1 MRGVDFWLSEA
12 HASPIGAYR
21 VLTLPLHCL
30 YEPGWRATG
39 PISRGV
45 LGRGRVTA
53 ALVFAR
59 LLLAAVLGV
68 AAIAKAADPA
78 GSRRALV
85 GFGVPVPLARLA
97 AFVLVAAE
105 LVIAVGLLFGSTAQE
120 GAIAALALLV
130 LFTGFVTRALVRG
143 EKVDCHCF
151 GQLSEEPAGIGTLVR
166 NGLMAALAAFIVV
179 APGAPG
185 PGVAAWLGR
194 RSDADRVGFWLGLA
208 LLALVAA
215 GVWFAREL
223 LRAQGRLMLR
233 VEELEGNRSPSLGL
247 PIGTPAPSFS
257 VREHRGG
264 ELTLDGLLAL
274 GRPLLLAF
282 SDVNCGLCDALVPLV
297 RRRQHDLRGR
307 ATVALLSKGAS
318 PESEAAWIEHGLEH
332 VGIADSH
339 DVNLSFG
346 AVGTPAAVLI
356 SREGRID
363 TELTAGM
370 ASVSALLTDPVGQR
384 EGEIAGP
391 SSEDRAEL
399 RVTQIAGGV

>member
-1 MRGVDFWLSEA
+1 MTDG
-12 HASPIGAYR
+12 
-21 VLTLPLHCL
+21 
-30 YEPGWRATG
+30 
-39 PISRGV
+39 
-45 LGRGRVTA
+45 
-53 ALVFAR
+53 LVFAR

-68 AAIAKAADPA
+68 AAIAKAVDHA

-97 AFVLVAAE
+97 AFVLPAAE
-105 LVIAVGLLFGSTAQE
+105 LVIAVGLLFGSTALQS
-120 GAIAALALLV
+120 AIAALVLLG
-130 LFTGFVTRALVRG
+130 LFTAAVTRALIRG

-151 GQLSEEPAGIGTLVR
+151 GQLSDGPAGIGTLVR
-166 NGLMAALAAFIVV
+166 NCLMAALAAFVVV

-194 RSDADRVGFWLGLA
+194 RTEADRVGFWLGLA
-208 LLALVAA
+208 LVALVAA

-233 VEELEGNRSPSLGL
+233 VEELESTRSPSLGL
-247 PIGTPAPSFS
+247 PIGSPAPSFS
-257 VREHRGG
+257 LREHRGG

-274 GRPLLLAF
+274 GQPLLLAF
-282 SDVNCGLCDALVPLV
+282 SDVQCGLCDALVPLV
-297 RRRQHDLRGR
+297 QRAQHDLRGR

-356 SREGRID
+356 ARAGRID
-363 TELTAGM
+363 SELTAGLP
-370 ASVSALLTDPVGQR
+370 SVSALLADPVGQR
-384 EGEIAGP
+384 EGEIAGGVG
-391 SSEDRAEL
+391 DDGLEL
-399 RVTQIAGGV
+399 GVMQIGGGV